1 MPIKNGIQ
9 VVNEIQAYIALR
21 QKELVDVKLLEP
33 IFVFLTAFK
42 TPSFLKHLISLNI
55 TKCYEK
61 PVQFELL
68 RQLIE
73 ELAE

>member
-1 MPIKNGIQ
+1 MPIKNVIQ